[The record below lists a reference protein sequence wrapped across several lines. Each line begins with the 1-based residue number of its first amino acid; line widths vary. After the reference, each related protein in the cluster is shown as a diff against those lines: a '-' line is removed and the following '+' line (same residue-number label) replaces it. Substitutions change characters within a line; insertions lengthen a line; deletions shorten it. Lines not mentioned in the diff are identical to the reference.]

1 MIHFHGDDR
10 PAALHRLESLD
21 SFLAATTTPP
31 PALDD
36 RSYAALTEQERAAH
50 DRARIMHLS
59 GGIILATPHYTKA
72 RTQLEKAFAANAGR
86 NSGHAG
92 LVISG
97 DSTLGK
103 TTLCKSLMRH
113 IYRSYGTQFPDF
125 RAHNRIPVV
134 YIEVPAGS
142 TGKSLMRAF
151 ADFFGLTVSS
161 GETMLSIRNRVVDLL
176 NTAGTQLVVID
187 ELHNLSRHTQGNGES
202 HDLLK
207 NLHND
212 LAATFLYAG
221 INVKKMLAT
230 ERGAQIGGRFSL
242 LELHPYNLSN
252 QKDAKTWKA
261 LINTFEKQLP
271 LRHHEH
277 GSLAELSEYLH
288 DRTNG
293 SIGSLGRLLTGA
305 ATDAITDPSIPLERI
320 DRALLDAQQLDAA
333 AETAYAKRTARN
345 ARSKK
350 TLLAGIAA

>member
-10 PAALHRLESLD
+10 PAALHRLETLD
-21 SFLAATTTPP
+21 AFLSGSSTAP
-31 PALDD
+31 
-36 RSYAALTEQERAAH
+36 AALNDQAYEALTAEARAAH
-50 DRARIMHLS
+50 DRARILYLS
-59 GGIILATPHYTKA
+59 GGIVLATPHYTKG

-97 DSTLGK
+97 NSTLGK

-142 TGKSLMRAF
+142 TGKSLMRTF
-151 ADFFGLTVSS
+151 ADFFGITVSS
-161 GETMLSIRNRVVDLL
+161 SETTLSIRNRVVDLL
-176 NTAGTQLVVID
+176 NAAGTQLVVID

-212 LAATFLYAG
+212 VAATFLYAG
-221 INVKKMLAT
+221 INVTKMLAT

-242 LELHPYNLSN
+242 LELRPYNLGN
-252 QKDAKTWKA
+252 QTDAKAWKRIVKA
-261 LINTFEKQLP
+261 FEQQLP

-277 GSLAELSEYLH
+277 GSLAALSDYLH

-305 ATDAITDPSIPLERI
+305 ASDAITDPSIAYERI
-320 DRALLDAQQLDAA
+320 DRALLDAQELDAA
-333 AETAYAKRTARN
+333 AEAAYALRVSRTAK
-345 ARSKK
+345 SKK
-350 TLLAGIAA
+350 TLLPGIAA